1 MAYQSGRDIAVA
13 FKQEVA
19 FGEKPA
25 TNGATFFRIN
35 SGGLSLTKGTIQS
48 GENRRD
54 GQTTRARH
62 GAKSVSGQYVADMSL
77 GSFDA
82 LIEAA
87 FRGTF
92 APALVIDEATGGLT
106 SITTTA
112 NSIVASAGSFLA
124 AGVRVGDVVIPT
136 NFQDAGNNGRLI
148 RVTGVT
154 ASTLTVAE
162 TLIAN
167 ATPDTDFTLTR
178 PKKLIQGK
186 VARSFT
192 VEETEE
198 DVDVSELFK
207 GVRIGRLQIQL
218 QPNGMIVLTFG
229 AVGQDAEV
237 LEGAAAPYF
246 INPAETATIG
256 LTAVECGIRF
266 GGGDVIDLTALT
278 LDLNLNASGV
288 EVIGSTVTPE
298 VFTNNAAITG
308 SVTMLKKDALL
319 QKAFLAEDQLSL
331 HLTAVSPDGDTDFV
345 SFYLGNF
352 SLGSFSKSDI
362 GADNGRTQS
371 FELLIGKDERGGAFD
386 PTMIKFQTSAA

>member
-1 MAYQSGRDIAVA
+1 MAYQSGRAITVA
-13 FKQEVA
+13 FKKEVA

-25 TNGATFFRIN
+25 TNDATYFRLN
-35 SGGLSLTKGTIQS
+35 SGGLSLSKGTIQS

-62 GAKSVSGQYVADMSL
+62 GAKSVSGQYVADLSL

-82 LIEAA
+82 LIEAS

-92 APALVIDEATGGLT
+92 TPALVVDEATGGIT
-106 SITTTA
+106 SVTTTA
-112 NSIVASAGSFLA
+112 NTIVASAGSFID
-124 AGVRVGDVVIPT
+124 AGLRVGDVVVT
-136 NFQDAGNNGRLI
+136 TDFQDDGNNGRLI
-148 RVTGVT
+148 RITGLT
-154 ASTLTVAE
+154 ATTITVAE
-162 TLIAN
+162 TLIVN
-167 ATPDTDFTLTR
+167 AVPDTDFMLTR
-178 PKKLIQGK
+178 PKKVIQGK

-198 DVDVSELFK
+198 DVDVSEVFK
-207 GVRIGRLQIQL
+207 GVRIGRMQIQL
-218 QPNGMIVLTFG
+218 QPNNMIVMTFG

-246 INPAETATIG
+246 INPAETVTIG

-266 GGGDVIDLTALT
+266 GSGDVIDLTALT

-319 QKAFLAEDQLSL
+319 QKAFLDEDQLSL
-331 HLTAVSPDGDTDFV
+331 HLIAVPPDGETDFV
-345 SFYLGNF
+345 SFFLGNF

-371 FELLIGKDERGGAFD
+371 FDLLIGKDERGGAYD

>member
-112 NSIVASAGSFLA
+112 NTIVASAGSFLA

-331 HLTAVSPDGDTDFV
+331 HLTAVSPEGDTDFV

>member
-92 APALVIDEATGGLT
+92 APALVINEATGGLT

-112 NSIVASAGSFLA
+112 NTIEASAGSFLA
-124 AGVRVGDVVIPT
+124 AGVRVGDVLIPAD
-136 NFQDAGNNGRLI
+136 FQDAGNNGRLI

-154 ASTLTVAE
+154 ASTVTVAE

-237 LEGAAAPYF
+237 LEGAASPYF
-246 INPAETATIG
+246 LNPAETATIG

-266 GGGDVIDLTALT
+266 GGGDVLDLTALT
-278 LDLNLNASGV
+278 LDLNLNASGT

-371 FELLIGKDERGGAFD
+371 FELLIGKDERGGAYD